1 MVKLLTG
8 ILFSTA
14 LTAVAVVAKLVMLG
28 LLYLTSF
35 ILALRLVLVAGLL
48 SFSLYHLAYLNQQE
62 QHVVIYQH
70 LIYLL
75 YFSNC

>member
-28 LLYLTSF
+28 LLYLTPF
-35 ILALRLVLVAGLL
+35 ILALRLVLVAELL
-48 SFSLYHLAYLNQQE
+48 SFCHLAYLNQQE

-75 YFSNC
+75 YFSNCWN